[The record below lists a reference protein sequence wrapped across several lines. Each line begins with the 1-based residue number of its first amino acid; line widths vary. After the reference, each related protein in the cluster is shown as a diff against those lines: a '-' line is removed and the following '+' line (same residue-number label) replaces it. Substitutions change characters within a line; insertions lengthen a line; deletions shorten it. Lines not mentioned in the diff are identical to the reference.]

1 MKIWNPHLLLSVL
14 YLTFDKWI
22 LRKEWE
28 NSETGLLS
36 MASSSSLLNPTIEQ
50 KFLKSIYVLPIITYD
65 VNIARTIYIHENS
78 MNYLS
83 ALDPYQWPGNKWY
96 KYGNQTQYLEDFVHA
111 GFCMFTLAS
120 FLSEWIKYKIAIHNH
135 KRRRSKTDVLAL
147 IGSTSNL
154 NYHIRVKPQFVLCI
168 AYWLVKR

>member
-1 MKIWNPHLLLSVL
+1 MKICNPHLLQSVL

-22 LRKEWE
+22 LRKEWGY
-28 NSETGLLS
+28 SEMSLLS

-50 KFLKSIYVLPIITYD
+50 KFLKSIYVLPIITFD
-65 VNIARTIYIHENS
+65 VNTARTIYIHENS

-111 GFCMFTLAS
+111 GICMFTLVS
-120 FLSEWIKYKIAIHNH
+120 FSSESIKHKIGIHNH
-135 KRRRSKTDVLAL
+135 NPENKKTDVLAL

-154 NYHIRVKPQFVLCI
+154 NHHIRVKPQYVL
-168 AYWLVKR
+168 L